1 MSLLTHR
8 LISLSLSLSLFLPRF
23 VSYDDIDLAVVKDDL
38 WTQYHPPRI
47 ALRGLS
53 SHLRRRLLLARGR
66 KEGAVAR
73 SGISGGSGGSGSG
86 GGARRSAVLYIRR
99 KGVRSIESK
108 LEERLLADIRTALQ
122 RAPGGPGG
130 GLRVFDPAGLSMAE
144 QAELFAGAEVIVGPH
159 GAGLTNMIF
168 ADPDRCQVVELP
180 MRPHVNRCFG
190 YMAQALGLGYWVV
203 PEFRSYYHT
212 TYKGLPAR
220 AVKAVV
226 ETALAALAV
235 ARGGEAPLG
244 VGLEE
249 EGGGEEG
256 APS

>member
-1 MSLLTHR
+1 
-8 LISLSLSLSLFLPRF
+8 
-23 VSYDDIDLAVVKDDL
+23 
-38 WTQYHPPRI
+38 
-47 ALRGLS
+47 
-53 SHLRRRLLLARGR
+53 
-66 KEGAVAR
+66 
-73 SGISGGSGGSGSG
+73 
-86 GGARRSAVLYIRR
+86 
-99 KGVRSIESK
+99 VRSIEGK

-212 TYKGLPAR
+212 TYTGLPAR

-226 ETALAALAV
+226 ETAVAALAV
-235 ARGGEAPLG
+235 ARGGEAPLD
-244 VGLEE
+244 VGL
-249 EGGGEEG
+249 GGGGAPRFVGGWVGGGGGPGG